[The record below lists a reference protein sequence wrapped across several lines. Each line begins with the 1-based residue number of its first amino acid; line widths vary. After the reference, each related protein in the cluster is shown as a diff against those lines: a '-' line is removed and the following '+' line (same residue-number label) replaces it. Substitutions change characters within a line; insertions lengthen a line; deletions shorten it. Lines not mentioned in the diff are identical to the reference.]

1 MIEALSP
8 EKALSQKGFFVKTIS
23 GTSMLPMLV
32 QRVDT
37 VVIKPITASIKKY
50 DVVLF
55 RHNNQLVLHRVV
67 KVCGERFTTRG
78 DNSIEAEEITREQII
93 GVMTEFC
100 HKGKQQSV
108 TSGGYRL
115 YSRLWVN
122 LYFARSFFKRL
133 KVHFKR
139 KLK

>member
-37 VVIKPITASIKKY
+37 VVIKPVTAPVKKY

-55 RHNNQLVLHRVV
+55 RHNSQLVLHRVV
-67 KVCGERFTTRG
+67 KVCGERFITRG
-78 DNSIEAEEITREQII
+78 DNCIEAEEIIREQII
-93 GVMTEFC
+93 GIMTEFC

-108 TSGGYRL
+108 DRAGYRV
-115 YSRLWVN
+115 YSRLWVGS
-122 LYFARSFFKRL
+122 YFVRSFFKRL
-133 KVHFKR
+133 KAYFKR
-139 KLK
+139 KFK